1 MAAKWPKHPKIGKCV
16 AISRSTGRQCR
27 VSAITYRDDKK
38 VCKVHYAAT
47 TVEFVDGSTEKKATN
62 LWHKQANINL
72 DKHYSSPRWKRV
84 RKAVYARLGDEC
96 FCGKKADQ
104 VHHLRYDHLP
114 EHGGSEDEEVLDCV
128 PVCRECHQW
137 MVATRKRLGAS
148 YREEFGLLM
157 LNLWATQGMALARQL
172 RDLSFAH
179 VKREL
184 DLHAENRR
192 LRSKIG
198 FLVSAFVLRSVTPKE
213 HMHLVGEL
221 FDDGRLTDILDTPR
235 VRLICALSE
244 HYV

>member
-1 MAAKWPKHPKIGKCV
+1 
-16 AISRSTGRQCR
+16 
-27 VSAITYRDDKK
+27 
-38 VCKVHYAAT
+38 
-47 TVEFVDGSTEKKATN
+47 
-62 LWHKQANINL
+62 
-72 DKHYSSPRWKRV
+72 
-84 RKAVYARLGDEC
+84 
-96 FCGKKADQ
+96 
-104 VHHLRYDHLP
+104 
-114 EHGGSEDEEVLDCV
+114 
-128 PVCRECHQW
+128 
-137 MVATRKRLGAS
+137 
-148 YREEFGLLM
+148 M